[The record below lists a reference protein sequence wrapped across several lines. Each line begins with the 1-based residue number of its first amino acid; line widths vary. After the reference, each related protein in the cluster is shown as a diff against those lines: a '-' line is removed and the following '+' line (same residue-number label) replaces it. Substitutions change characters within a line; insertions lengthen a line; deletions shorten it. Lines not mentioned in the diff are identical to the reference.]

1 MSSQT
6 SFCPTCAS
14 LLLIEKAV
22 DSLRFYCRLCPYVY
36 YIKKT
41 ITSVTT
47 CERKQVD
54 DILGG
59 PSAWKD
65 SPQINAVCTKCGFD
79 KAFYFQMQTRSADEP
94 MTIFYK
100 CAHLICDNTWKEN

>member
-1 MSSQT
+1 ML
-6 SFCPTCAS
+6 FCPTCAS
-14 LLLIEKAV
+14 LLLVEKAA
-22 DSLRFYCRLCPYVY
+22 SAFRFYCRLCPFVY
-36 YIKKT
+36 YITTK

-59 PSAWKD
+59 VEAWKD
-65 SPQINAVCTKCGFD
+65 APQTEALCPKCGFG
-79 KAFYFQMQTRSADEP
+79 KAYFFQMQTRSADEP

-100 CAHLICDNTWKEN
+100 CANSDCGNNWKEG